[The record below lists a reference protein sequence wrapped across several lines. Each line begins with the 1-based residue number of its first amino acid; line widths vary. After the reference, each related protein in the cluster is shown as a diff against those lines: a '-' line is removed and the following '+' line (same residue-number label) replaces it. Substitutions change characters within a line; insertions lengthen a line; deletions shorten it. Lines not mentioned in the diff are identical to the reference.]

1 MVLGVYQDSQSRRQK
16 HRVRRVIASVVALG
30 VVAGGVAFPAPPSQA
45 SVEVINVTVDCVAK
59 THNGPNAVA
68 VGATLRYTAEGC
80 VSKQDDSVNI
90 STSVTVVSGQLGNA
104 QPYVVDV
111 EITGVTGSNSTLEV
125 AFSDNADIWI
135 NRVAHR
141 ALVLAPAAAPGNV
154 VGTVSDASVSLTWDF
169 PTDLG
174 GGSTIDSYEVR
185 YSDDNAASFSTPI
198 SVASLNGLVRS
209 LTLGG
214 LINGTEYLFE
224 VRAVVSG
231 VNGLWGRSSGLTPTK
246 PPPAPTAVTAV
257 AGQNKVTVS
266 WTAPPLEQGMSAIE
280 HYEVQVRTAQ
290 DTTWRAVVPETTT
303 QTSVDVEQFSDGFNQ
318 INLRAGTAYE
328 FRVFAVNPA
337 GPGDPGVAAASA
349 TPFDVPDQVDT
360 NPPMMPGGTDGF
372 VVTQTGDTAF
382 TLSWDAPQD
391 NGKPI
396 LRYDVEFAEDAGPMG
411 TPSWQAATGSCGT
424 GTLLART
431 CELTGLTPG
440 TAYLFRIRAV
450 NDVGDGPWGET
461 WQGEIVVGPAA
472 APDQLSGLTSDGKV
486 SLSWREPTNW
496 GGLRAM
502 NVCAGSPPHVTYE
515 VQTFADGLW
524 GSVVT
529 HRVDCVQPSVPGPF
543 FPSHSNPSNP
553 GHRPEITFDVTG
565 LTNGEP
571 YDFRVRVVVNDRAG
585 QWAEVQ
591 SIVPSTLPSQ
601 VSSVT
606 AVRGD
611 TEVGLSWDAPHDGG
625 SPIIGYHIEKDDGS
639 GWTDAV
645 ADTQSDATS
654 FTVTGLTNGTTYTFR
669 VSAINANTSAYLAD
683 GFTVM
688 ASSPSNAVTPV
699 ALPGAPTGLSAT
711 RGNEEVSLTWTVV
724 DSQVTGEELVGH
736 RIQQSTDNG
745 ASWSDAIADTASVA
759 GAATVTGLTNGTAY
773 LFRVSGISA
782 AGSGQYVTLATEVT
796 PSTTPDAP
804 ASVTAVAGNGEVTL
818 SWDAPHDGGSVI
830 TGYRI
835 EKHDGG
841 GWTVAEANTGN
852 AQTTFTVTNLTN
864 GTSYDF
870 RVVPINQN
878 GASLTASP
886 GLTSR
891 VTPVEPPGVPAQPVA
906 VAGPGSVTVTVTKG
920 SGGDP
925 ASFTVTSDPE
935 ARTCTVTGTGG
946 SCTVT
951 GLTPGTAYTFTA
963 VAQNGAGTSQASVVS
978 DAATP
983 LALPTPPPP
992 PTVTVPPSSGAQ
1004 DSQGNGQREP
1014 QGGNPGDSGS
1024 SGDAGSGPSSP
1035 GASGTPVNGVRPSPG
1050 RPTPAPVLVEEN
1062 GASGTGGT
1070 PIGVPNIN
1078 GSLNGTPNGVNG
1090 AGRVSVLA
1098 APASPVPTLLSAAQL
1113 GALNQTPGGV
1123 TVTVNGVTQTATVL
1137 RFDGVVAANGATPS
1151 PETTAQLLAYGNTIV
1166 SALRDVTPNV
1176 DDVGVRVEEKDG
1188 RVFFFGAAVQPSD
1201 PSTSLG
1207 VPVEHVVTVVTGD
1220 TAVLVAGVNADDEP
1234 APLSPSGALRI
1245 NRDGY
1250 VAVSAFGLPA
1260 GAEGEVVVMSTPQS
1274 LGQFTVG
1281 ADGGFSGQVQLPDG
1295 LIGEH
1300 TVVLA
1305 AGSVANAVGIE
1316 IIDDTD
1322 VVADATGDGMADGA
1336 SNMLLRLVALLAGLF
1351 FVWLLVK
1358 RRMVKREPVTTRH

>member
-1 MVLGVYQDSQSRRQK
+1 MVFGVQQDSQSRRRKQG
-16 HRVRRVIASVVALG
+16 VRRLIAAIMAFG
-30 VVAGGVAFPAPPSQA
+30 VVAGGVTIPMSPSDA
-45 SVEVINVTVDCVAK
+45 TSV
-59 THNGPNAVA
+59 GPNYEPVKD
-68 VGATLRYTAEGC
+68 LKAE
-80 VSKQDDSVNI
+80 VSD
-90 STSVTVVSGQLGNA
+90 
-104 QPYVVDV
+104 
-111 EITGVTGSNSTLEV
+111 
-125 AFSDNADIWI
+125 
-135 NRVAHR
+135 
-141 ALVLAPAAAPGNV
+141 
-154 VGTVSDASVSLTWDF
+154 GTVALTWFQPGTGGYPIDRYEIDYSADNGGRWSRLTTAQNVLSLT
-169 PTDLG
+169 
-174 GGSTIDSYEVR
+174 V
-185 YSDDNAASFSTPI
+185 
-198 SVASLNGLVRS
+198 
-209 LTLGG
+209 GG
-214 LINGTEYLFE
+214 LANGTEYLFQ
-224 VRAVVSG
+224 VRVVTTD
-231 VNGLWGRSSGLTPTK
+231 GRVGPWAQIRATPTK

-257 AGQNKVTVS
+257 AGQKKVTVS
-266 WTAPPLEQGMSAIE
+266 WTPVLEPGIGID
-280 HYEVQVRTAQ
+280 HYEVEVRTTPGAAWGKALT
-290 DTTWRAVVPETTT
+290 DPDPDENKTTT
-303 QTSVDVEQFSDGFNQ
+303 TNTSVDVERFVGLDGNRQ
-318 INLRAGTAYE
+318 TLLLGTEYE
-328 FRVFAVNPA
+328 FRVVAVNPA
-337 GPGDPGVAAASA
+337 GAGEASQSATA
-349 TPFDVPDQVDT
+349 TPFDVPDRVDM

-382 TLSWDAPQD
+382 TLSWMAPQD

-396 LRYDVEFAEDAGPMG
+396 LRYEVEFAEDAGTLFWLM
-411 TPSWQAATGSCGT
+411 AKGSCGT
-424 GTLLART
+424 GALLTRT

-450 NDVGDGPWGET
+450 NEVGVGEWRGT
-461 WQGEIVVGPAA
+461 EDGEIVVGPAA
-472 APDQLSGLTSDGKV
+472 APDQLSGLSSDGTV
-486 SLSWREPTNW
+486 FLSWREPTNW
-496 GGLRAM
+496 GGLPAS
-502 NVCAGSPPHVTYE
+502 NVCAGSPWHVTYE
-515 VQTFADGLW
+515 VQTFAGGTW

-529 HRVDCVQPSVPGPF
+529 HRVDCIQPSVPGPF
-543 FPSHSNPSNP
+543 FPSHPGPSDP

-565 LTNGEP
+565 LINGDS
-571 YDFRVRVVVNDRAG
+571 YDFRVRALVNGRAG
-585 QWAEVQ
+585 EWAELKG
-591 SIVPSTLPSQ
+591 IVPSTLPSQ

-611 TEVGLSWDAPHDGG
+611 TQVELSWDAPHDGG
-625 SPIIGYHIEKDDGS
+625 SPITGYRIERSTDGGTTFPDVTQNTQS
-639 GWTDAV
+639 
-645 ADTQSDATS
+645 ADTN

-669 VSAINANTSAYLAD
+669 VSAINANGAATD
-683 GFTVM
+683 P
-688 ASSPSNAVTPV
+688 SSPSNAVTPV
-699 ALPGAPTGLSAT
+699 SLPGAPTGLSAT
-711 RGNEEVSLTWTVV
+711 RGNKEVSLTWTVV

-745 ASWSDAIADTASVA
+745 ANWSDAIADTESVL
-759 GAATVTGLTNGTAY
+759 GGATVTGLANGTAY
-773 LFRVSGISA
+773 LFRVAGISA
-782 AGSGQYVTLATEVT
+782 AGSGQYVTLATEIT

-804 ASVTAVAGNGEVTL
+804 ASVTAVAGDGEVTL
-818 SWDAPHDGGSVI
+818 SWDAAYDGGSVI

-835 EKHDGG
+835 EKHDGNN
-841 GWTVAEANTGN
+841 WTVVEANTGN

-891 VTPVEPPGVPAQPVA
+891 VTPVAPPGVPAQPV
-906 VAGPGSVTVTVTKG
+906 VSAGPGSVTVTVTKG

-925 ASFTVTSDPE
+925 ATFTVTSDPE
-935 ARTCTVTGTGG
+935 ARTCTVTGAGG

-992 PTVTVPPSSGAQ
+992 PPPPPAVPVPPSSGGQ
-1004 DSQGNGQREP
+1004 NSEGNDSQAA
-1014 QGGNPGDSGS
+1014 NPGGGES
-1024 SGDAGSGPSSP
+1024 SSDAAPVPSRP
-1035 GASGTPVNGVRPSPG
+1035 DASDTPVNGVQPSPAS
-1050 RPTPAPVLVEEN
+1050 PTPTPVS
-1062 GASGTGGT
+1062 SGTDTPPDSGDT
-1070 PIGVPNIN
+1070 PINGV
-1078 GSLNGTPNGVNG
+1078 LNGPSNGVNG

-1098 APASPVPTLLSAAQL
+1098 APASPVPTVLSAAQL
-1113 GALNQTPGGV
+1113 DALTQTPGGV

-1137 RFDGVVAANGATPS
+1137 RFDGVVSANGATPS
-1151 PETTAQLLAYGNTIV
+1151 PETTAQLLAYGNTII

-1176 DDVGVRVEEKDG
+1176 DDMPVRVEEKDG
-1188 RVFFFGAAVQPSD
+1188 RVFLFGAAVQPSD
-1201 PSTSLG
+1201 PGTSLG
-1207 VPVEHVVTVVTGD
+1207 VPVEHVVTVLTGD

-1281 ADGGFSGQVQLPDG
+1281 LDGGFSGQVQLPDG

-1316 IIDDTD
+1316 ILDDTAHID
-1322 VVADATGDGMADGA
+1322 VVTDVTGDDRENGT
-1336 SNMLLRLVALLAGLF
+1336 SNMLLRVLALLAGLF

-1358 RRMVKREPVTTRH
+1358 RRTVKRDPVTARH